1 MLKNFTIDELL
12 NTNGYQLNKGV
23 EILKK
28 YMKYYNAHPITTKTG
43 EIIENLNLAKD
54 AMIENIEKLLDRNN
68 KMEIIAQ
75 KSDSLKNFS
84 INISSIAD
92 NVRKNESSKKSRLVL
107 YGFIIIVILIVL
119 YLFLF

>member
-1 MLKNFTIDELL
+1 
-12 NTNGYQLNKGV
+12 
-23 EILKK
+23 
-28 YMKYYNAHPITTKTG
+28 MKYYNAHPITTKTG

-54 AMIENIEKLLDRNN
+54 AMIENIEKLTDRNN

-92 NVRKNESSKKSRLVL
+92 NVRRNESSRKNKFAI
-107 YGFIIIVILIVL
+107 YAFIIIGILIIL
-119 YLFLF
+119 YLFIF